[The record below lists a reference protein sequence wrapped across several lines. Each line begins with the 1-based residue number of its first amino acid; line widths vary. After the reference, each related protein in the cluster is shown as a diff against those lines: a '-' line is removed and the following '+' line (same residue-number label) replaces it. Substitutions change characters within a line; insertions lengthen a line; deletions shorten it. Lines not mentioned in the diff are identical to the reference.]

1 MSKIPADLKY
11 TEDDEWVRVEGDTA
25 VIGITDHAQDALSDI
40 VYLELPNEGD
50 FFGAAETFGVVES
63 VKAAAD
69 LLMPVSGDVTAV
81 NEDLIDTPEIINQ
94 DPYGEAWLVK
104 VKMSA
109 PDELDNLM
117 DADAYEK
124 YLSERE

>member
-25 VIGITDHAQDALSDI
+25 VMGITDYAQDSLSDI
-40 VYLELPNEGD
+40 VYLELPNAGD
-50 FFGAAETFGVVES
+50 FFGMGETFGVVES

-69 LLMPVSGDVTAV
+69 LLMAISGDVTAV
-81 NEDLIDTPEIINQ
+81 NEDLIDTPEIINS
-94 DPYGEAWLVK
+94 DPYGEAWLIK

-117 DADAYEK
+117 DAAAYEK